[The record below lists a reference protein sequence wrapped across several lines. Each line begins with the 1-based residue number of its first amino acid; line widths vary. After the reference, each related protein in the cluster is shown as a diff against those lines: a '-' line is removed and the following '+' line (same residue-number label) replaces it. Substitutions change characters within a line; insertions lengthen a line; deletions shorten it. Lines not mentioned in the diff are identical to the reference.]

1 MLLNIIALMK
11 VKFIGK
17 LGYCFGGACMGLSLG
32 NLSGDIN
39 EYNDISQLSPY
50 EKRKI
55 HMSYTCHLSLSQTFH
70 GFCVSN

>member
-17 LGYCFGGACMGLSLG
+17 LGYCFGGACMGLSFG
-32 NLSGDIN
+32 NLNGDIN
-39 EYNDISQLSPY
+39 EYNDINQLSPY
-50 EKRKI
+50 ELY
-55 HMSYTCHLSLSQTFH
+55 MCHLSLSQTFH

>member
-1 MLLNIIALMK
+1 
-11 VKFIGK
+11 
-17 LGYCFGGACMGLSLG
+17 MGLSLG

-39 EYNDISQLSPY
+39 EYNDINQLSPY

-70 GFCVSN
+70 GYCVSN